1 MSNLTTIVFDT
12 KFDINGLATA
22 SLISNEQKYE
32 LNSIYID
39 QFYIAIYQGDTFLY
53 YAYYLNENCA
63 AICDY
68 SFSVINVMATPDELC
83 GKWVSN
89 NGKEIIFDGLSLAS
103 EYIYASCVITET
115 DEVGSYLETYTYEK
129 LEDYYVILVVENNVE
144 VDKYYVYTE
153 YVENSVEYKKDGK

>member
-1 MSNLTTIVFDT
+1 MRF
-12 KFDINGLATA
+12 
-22 SLISNEQKYE
+22 
-32 LNSIYID
+32 
-39 QFYIAIYQGDTFLY
+39 
-53 YAYYLNENCA
+53 
-63 AICDY
+63 
-68 SFSVINVMATPDELC
+68 
-83 GKWVSN
+83 SN

-153 YVENSVEYKKDGK
+153 YVENSVEYKKDGKSIYVVVV